1 MKFCNN
7 CDNMFYISI
16 SSLDSNKMIY
26 YCRNCGNTDDNTM
39 NDSLCVLNTN
49 LQKGEQTFNHI
60 VNKYTK
66 YDPTLPRIYNVKCP
80 NPNCQSNVDADGK
93 PEVVYMRYDDANM
106 KYIYICTICDTNWKT
121 NDK

>member
-1 MKFCNN
+1 
-7 CDNMFYISI
+7 MFYISI
-16 SSLDSNKMIY
+16 NANDSNKMIY

-39 NDSLCVLNTN
+39 NDSLCVLSTN

-80 NPNCQSNVDADGK
+80 NANCKSNIENDIK

>member
-16 SSLDSNKMIY
+16 DALDSNKMIY

-39 NDSLCVLNTN
+39 NESLCVLNTN

-80 NPNCQSNVDADGK
+80 NPNCQSNVDANGK